1 LGCNPKSVRFKGVN
15 DQDVVVGKEGVE
27 HGAEVVVV
35 LHKGLILM
43 DRKRVFEAC
52 DVGSGWMGCE

>member
-1 LGCNPKSVRFKGVN
+1 MSLGCNPKSVRFKGIN
-15 DQDVVVGKEGVE
+15 DQGAVVGEEGVE

-43 DRKRVFEAC
+43 EKK
-52 DVGSGWMGCE
+52 